1 MNTIKLVDIR
11 ESLAKIFC
19 KLGLRD
25 VDAIILAELIIE
37 DREMTVHEFKSSL
50 NYSISGI
57 TSALHRLMRLH
68 LVTRKKREKK
78 YVYQSESNILSILLH
93 LIGEIKNHDVQEL
106 KRKIEIGIR
115 NLPKEKNKIEK
126 LRERVEKAEKY
137 LQALIDLLSQYE
149 EVIS

>member
-1 MNTIKLVDIR
+1 
-11 ESLAKIFC
+11 
-19 KLGLRD
+19 
-25 VDAIILAELIIE
+25 
-37 DREMTVHEFKSSL
+37 
-50 NYSISGI
+50 
-57 TSALHRLMRLH
+57 LMRLH

>member
-37 DREMTVHEFKSSL
+37 DRGMTVIELKSSL

-57 TSALHRLMRLH
+57 TAALHRLMRLY

-93 LIGEIKNHDVQEL
+93 LIWEIKNHDVQDL
-106 KRKIEIGIR
+106 KRKIEIGIQ
-115 NLPKEKNKIEK
+115 NLPKKKDKIEK

-137 LQALIDLLSQYE
+137 LQALLNLLSQYE

>member
-1 MNTIKLVDIR
+1 VNTIKLVDIR

-37 DREMTVHEFKSSL
+37 DRGMTVIELKSSL

-57 TSALHRLMRLH
+57 TAALHRLMRLY

-93 LIGEIKNHDVQEL
+93 LIWEIKNHDVQDL
-106 KRKIEIGIR
+106 KRKIEIGIQ
-115 NLPKEKNKIEK
+115 NLPKKKDKIEK

-137 LQALIDLLSQYE
+137 LQALLNLLSQYE

>member
-1 MNTIKLVDIR
+1 VNTIKLVDIR

>member
-93 LIGEIKNHDVQEL
+93 LIWEIKNHDVQDL
-106 KRKIEIGIR
+106 KRKIEIGIQ
-115 NLPKEKNKIEK
+115 NLPKKKDKIEK

>member
-1 MNTIKLVDIR
+1 MKIIKLVDIR